1 MEVDEKKGLITV
13 DLAMRMNWTD
23 SRVKPLLKNNQTF
36 VTFFG
41 DALKKFW
48 IPDAFIDQVNTI

>member
-1 MEVDEKKGLITV
+1 MDEKKGLITV

-23 SRVKPLLKNNQTF
+23 PRVKGLQKTKQTF
-36 VTFFG
+36 VTFYG

-48 IPDAFIDQVNTI
+48 IPDAFFDLVSTI